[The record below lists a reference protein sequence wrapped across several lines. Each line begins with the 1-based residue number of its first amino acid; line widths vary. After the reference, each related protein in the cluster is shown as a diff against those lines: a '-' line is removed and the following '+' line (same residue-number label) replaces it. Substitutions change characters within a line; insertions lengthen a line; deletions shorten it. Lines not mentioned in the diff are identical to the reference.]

1 MQKTLASL
9 KDSLTNLQRGI
20 FSASNTGALIAI
32 VLLVLLVLLTVVD
45 VIMRRFLNAPIGG
58 TFELTR
64 IILGTIV
71 FFSLAYCAVKGGH
84 IVVDVLVTRFP
95 QWAQSSV
102 RIIIHLLS
110 VVIML
115 VISWRLFAHAV
126 KMASVGEVTAIWNIP
141 VYPFVLLAGLGST
154 LATIVFLIQLFH
166 TITEARGKWT

>member
-1 MQKTLASL
+1 MQKTPASL

-20 FSASNTGALIAI
+20 FSASNTGARIAM
-32 VLLVLLVLLTVVD
+32 VLLVLLVLLTVAD
-45 VIMRRFLNAPIGG
+45 VIMRRFFNAPIGG

-64 IILGTIV
+64 VILGTIV

-110 VVIML
+110 VVIMF
-115 VISWRLFAHAV
+115 VISWRLFAYAV
-126 KMASVGEVTAIWNIP
+126 KMEAVGEVTAIWNIP
-141 VYPFVLLAGLGST
+141 VYPFVLLAALGST
-154 LATIVFLIQLFH
+154 LATLIFFIQFVH
-166 TITEARGKWT
+166 IIYEVSRKWT